1 MKEHNK
7 ECIKYFPVKEG
18 DTIVPIDRKIP
29 RDELEE
35 YLSQEYRDL
44 IQKMRGQRIDNAF
57 SNYDRFPR
65 LNKYQKERV
74 EELNKSNFSVVDVHE
89 NFYVKVR
96 NFPGFGKQQ
105 PRTDNW
111 LKPEILKEVQAN
123 QAE

>member
-7 ECIKYFPVKEG
+7 ECIKYFPVKED
-18 DTIVPIDRKIP
+18 DTIVPINRRIP

-74 EELNKSNFSVVDVHE
+74 EELNKSNFSVLDVHD
-89 NFYVKVR
+89 NFYS
-96 NFPGFGKQQ
+96 
-105 PRTDNW
+105 
-111 LKPEILKEVQAN
+111 
-123 QAE
+123 